1 VRRAVIT
8 FGITGLALVVSG
20 LVIFWNVG
28 LRPSPAPAPAAA
40 PAPAPV
46 VSELTSRAIA
56 IWDLRAPIRPERPS
70 IVSSRSAAPPVAP
83 VAAAISATPTV
94 PVITA
99 PVAGTLRI
107 VSDIPG
113 AQVFLDRQFIG
124 ATPVTANDVPPG
136 SHHLNV
142 SAQGYDNHVQTIE
155 VGAGPRDVMINFRVV
170 RLNASIEVVH
180 KHLMGSCRGRL
191 VATPKGLRYDTT
203 DDDDAFGAA
212 LLDLETFQVDYPN
225 KNLRL
230 QPRKGKRY
238 DFTDPEGNADRLL
251 IFHRDVER
259 ARERLKRGDVPSTE

>member
-1 VRRAVIT
+1 VRRAAIT
-8 FGITGLALVVSG
+8 FGITGLALIVSG
-20 LVIFWNVG
+20 LVIFRDVS
-28 LRPSPAPAPAAA
+28 LRPSPAPEPAAA

-46 VSELTSRAIA
+46 VAELPSRAIA
-56 IWDLRAPIRPERPS
+56 IWDLPATIRPERPA
-70 IVSSRSAAPPVAP
+70 IVPNRSAAPPVAP
-83 VAAAISATPTV
+83 VAAAILTATPF
-94 PVITA
+94 PITA
-99 PVAGTLRI
+99 APVGGTLHI

-136 SHHLNV
+136 SHQLNV

-155 VGAGPRDVMINFRVV
+155 VSPGSRDIMITFRVV

-191 VATPKGLRYDTT
+191 VATPKGLRYETT
-203 DDDDAFGAA
+203 DDDDAFGAT
-212 LLDLETFQVDYPN
+212 LLDLETFHVDYLN
-225 KNLRL
+225 KSLRL

-238 DFTDPEGNADRLL
+238 DFTDPQGNADRLL

>member
-1 VRRAVIT
+1 VRRAVFT

-20 LVIFWNVG
+20 LVIFRDVG
-28 LRPSPAPAPAAA
+28 WRRAPAPAPAAG
-40 PAPAPV
+40 PAPAV
-46 VSELTSRAIA
+46 VSELPARAIA
-56 IWDLRAPIRPERPS
+56 IWDLPVPIRPERPS
-70 IVSSRSAAPPVAP
+70 IVSSRPPAAQAAPIAP
-83 VAAAISATPTV
+83 ALLAATPV

-99 PVAGTLRI
+99 PAGGTLHI

-124 ATPVTANDVPPG
+124 ATPVTVNDVQPG
-136 SHHLNV
+136 SHQLNV
-142 SAQGYDNHVQTIE
+142 SVQGYDNHVQTIE
-155 VGAGPRDVMINFRVV
+155 VSPGQRDIAINFRVV
-170 RLNASIEVVH
+170 RLNASIQVVH

-191 VATPKGLRYDTT
+191 VATPKGLRYETT
-203 DDDDAFGAA
+203 DDDDAFGTT
-212 LLDLETFQVDYPN
+212 LLDLDTFQIDYPN

-238 DFTDPEGNADRLL
+238 DFTDPDGNADRLL

>member
-8 FGITGLALVVSG
+8 FGITALALVVSG
-20 LVIFWNVG
+20 LVIFRDVD
-28 LRPSPAPAPAAA
+28 LRRVPVPAAA
-40 PAPAPV
+40 PAPASV
-46 VSELTSRAIA
+46 LSELPSRAIA
-56 IWDLRAPIRPERPS
+56 IWDLPAPIRPERPS
-70 IVSSRSAAPPVAP
+70 RVASRPATPQVPPVA
-83 VAAAISATPTV
+83 ATISTTTPL

-99 PVAGTLRI
+99 PTAGTLHI

-124 ATPVTANDVPPG
+124 ATPVTANDVQPG
-136 SHHLNV
+136 LHQLNV
-142 SAQGYDNHVQTIE
+142 STQGYDNHVQTIE
-155 VGAGPRDVMINFRVV
+155 VSTGLRDIVINFRVV

-191 VATPKGLRYDTT
+191 VATPNGLRYETT
-203 DDDDAFGAA
+203 DKDDAFGAR

-238 DFTDPEGNADRLL
+238 DFTDPGGNADRLL
-251 IFHRDVER
+251 IFHSDVER